1 MLKKLGVFLLLLG
14 ATLIGCSDKL
24 DETAE
29 EVNKNDEVTLST
41 TKNMIVESD
50 STANTE
56 EYLSDMQRFKE
67 NIYIELKAME
77 ALSQKMAD
85 NPLII
90 EDKEFVSRITG
101 VAKEVR
107 DNYKF
112 IKEMGVPDELLNYH
126 SRMIEVFKE
135 LEIGAN
141 LYEKGSLE
149 KNAEMVLESS
159 RHFVVAMNLLDSV
172 TTELN
177 TIYKTSDDEIY
188 DFMVQSYNALTNNG
202 ENYIPKI
209 HDVQVSKLG
218 SEKYGISEEEADR
231 IYIQKEMSR

>member
-1 MLKKLGVFLLLLG
+1 MLKKVGVLLLLG
-14 ATLIGCSDKL
+14 ATLTGCSDKL
-24 DETAE
+24 DETTE
-29 EVNKNDEVTLST
+29 EVNKKDEVALST
-41 TKNMIVESD
+41 TKMIAESD
-50 STANTE
+50 STANIE

-107 DNYKF
+107 DNYKY
-112 IKEMGVPDELLNYH
+112 IKEMGVPNELLNYH

-135 LEIGAN
+135 LELGAN

-149 KNAEMVLESS
+149 KNVETVLESS
-159 RHFVVAMNLLDSV
+159 RHFVVAVNLLDSA

-177 TIYKTSDDEIY
+177 TIYKASDDEIY
-188 DFMVQSYNALTNNG
+188 EFMVQSYSALTNNG
-202 ENYIPKI
+202 ENYNPEI
-209 HDVQVSKLG
+209 HDVQVSKLA

>member
-1 MLKKLGVFLLLLG
+1 MLKKFVVLLVIGGVL
-14 ATLIGCSDKL
+14 TGCSDKL
-24 DETAE
+24 DETTE
-29 EVNKNDEVTLST
+29 EVNKKDEVALST
-41 TKNMIVESD
+41 TKNMIADSD
-50 STANTE
+50 STANIE
-56 EYLSDMQRFKE
+56 EYLNDMQKFKE

-90 EDKEFVSRITG
+90 EDKEFVSRVTG
-101 VAKEVR
+101 IAKEVR

-112 IKEMGVPDELLNYH
+112 IKEMDVPDELLNYH
-126 SRMIEVFKE
+126 SRMLEVFKE
-135 LEIGAN
+135 LELGAN

-149 KNAEMVLESS
+149 KNAETVLESS
-159 RHFVVAMNLLDSV
+159 RHFVVAVNLLDSA

-177 TIYKTSDDEIY
+177 TIYKASDDEIY

-202 ENYIPKI
+202 ENYIPEI
-209 HDVQVSKLG
+209 HDGQVSKLA